1 MAMTTCSECKG
12 KVSDQAWMCPHCGF
26 VMGQELEEFLKWQ
39 RTMSAPEVSL
49 GGEEKRRHRRID
61 IKTMVRVDG
70 ETAMLFNISK
80 SGMKLSSPF
89 TPKAANVDVTLDNGE
104 RVFAMKGAIRWVSG
118 KRSFSNLIDFGVEI
132 SEASPEYYEFID
144 ILLASEQR

>member
-1 MAMTTCSECKG
+1 MSLTTCSECKG

-26 VMGQELEEFLKWQ
+26 VTGREQEDFLKWQ
-39 RTMSAPEVSL
+39 RTMSAPKVAP
-49 GGEEKRRHRRID
+49 GGLEKRRHRRID

-89 TPKAANVDVTLDNGE
+89 TPRTTNVDVTLDNGE
-104 RVFAMKGAIRWVSG
+104 RVFTMKGAIRWVSG
-118 KRSFSNLIDFGVEI
+118 KRSFSNLIDIGVEI
-132 SEASPEYYEFID
+132 SDAPPEYYEFID
-144 ILLASEQR
+144 ILLASEPR